1 MTSEWPVCA
10 IPRDELLEKD
20 MILLY
25 EVIREIRNVRATK
38 GVKPGDMVNAVITTG
53 KKSAEV
59 LTANTPILLGL
70 AKLSQFEIMKDAR
83 TLQGFSYAVVRDIEI
98 YLDTSAHVD
107 TEAEK
112 ERLKNEIKN
121 KREYI
126 RIIDLK
132 LTNQD
137 FVRNAP
143 EKVVRIEQ
151 DKRRQAEEQ
160 VEKLSQKLENLD

>member
-1 MTSEWPVCA
+1 
-10 IPRDELLEKD
+10 

-25 EVIREIRNVRATK
+25 EVIREIRNIRATK
-38 GVKPGDMVNAVITTG
+38 GVKPGDLLDAIVVAG
-53 KKSAEV
+53 KKSIDV
-59 LTANTPILLGL
+59 LISNESILLGL
-70 AKLSQFEIMKDAR
+70 AKLSSFKISKDSR
-83 TLQGFSYAVVRDIEI
+83 TLQEYSFSVVRDIEI
-98 YLDTSAHVD
+98 FLDTSAIVD

-126 RIIDLK
+126 RILELK

-137 FVRNAP
+137 FVKNAP

-151 DKRRQAEEQ
+151 DKHRQAEEQ
-160 VEKLSQKLENLD
+160 VEKLTQKLEHLA